1 MFWTIS
7 LLVNYKQMITK
18 INENKVHN
26 KLVSGATT
34 NLNLPLISHIYLETR
49 FSIKSEH
56 T

>member
-1 MFWTIS
+1 MITKRTYVLNNS

-34 NLNLPLISHIYLETR
+34 NLN
-49 FSIKSEH
+49 
-56 T
+56 